1 MLIEFNS
8 NKNPIMK
15 TSILLFLMIFFSS
28 YSEDSIFHTSSGK
41 QGPPRDRKWKK
52 VWYDEFPG
60 TQIDTARWFPSGGGW
75 YLPDIK
81 TEHSDQS
88 LFLDGKGHLI
98 IRVSETEDGTLLF
111 NNGLTSYY
119 EKAYGYF
126 EARVQFSTE
135 PGWWTA
141 FWLSGYPY
149 GEGDDCFTYPQEF
162 DIHEDFYKPKKEND
176 IQQCYHAN
184 AGLLQGVETGEYG
197 KEDMMNVNEIRRHS
211 LPKKYILDKYEGWH
225 TVALEWTPLEHIFYI
240 DGKEN
245 LRMDYRECP
254 ITNVPQKVWL
264 SGCYRTPKDSAD
276 AFFYGLAKYG
286 NWPDQVVFDYV
297 RVYEQDWG
305 NKTAPQVNVEALN
318 IPSTVSLGETVQ
330 FHVIAND
337 KDGSIQALYLFS
349 RGRIR
354 AEINVNASQ
363 TEHTF
368 SVSNLFP
375 GENTII
381 AMAKDNDGR
390 VGQSE
395 MIRVNVK

>member
-1 MLIEFNS
+1 MKRVLIEIFKLFCLCIIVIS
-8 NKNPIMK
+8 CK
-15 TSILLFLMIFFSS
+15 TKVA
-28 YSEDSIFHTSSGK
+28 DTT
-41 QGPPRDRKWKK
+41 QGPPRDRIWTM
-52 VWYDEFPG
+52 VWNDEFDG
-60 TQIDTARWFPSGGGW
+60 TSFDTTKWFPSGGGW
-75 YLPDIK
+75 NLPDIK
-81 TEHSDQS
+81 TESSNQS
-88 LFLDGKGHLI
+88 LYQDGKGNLI
-98 IRVSETEDGTLLF
+98 LRVSKKEDGTLLYH
-111 NNGLTSYY
+111 NGLTTYY

-162 DIHEDFYKPKKEND
+162 DIYEDFYKPKKEND

-197 KEDMMNVNEIRRHS
+197 KENMIDVNEVRRHS

-225 TVALEWTPLEHIFYI
+225 TVALEWTPLEHIFYV

-245 LRMDYRECP
+245 FRMDYRECP
-254 ITNVPQKVWL
+254 ITNVPQKLWL

-305 NKTAPQVNVEALN
+305 DKSAPEVKVELMG
-318 IPSTVSLGETVQ
+318 SETNFKKGDSVK
-330 FHVIAND
+330 FSVKARDND
-337 KDGSIQALYLFS
+337 GRIQTIYLFS
-349 RGRIR
+349 KGRIR
-354 AEINVNASQ
+354 AEFSIDSPE
-363 TEHTF
+363 TEHIF
-368 SVSNLFP
+368 EISNLFK

-395 MIRVNVK
+395 IIRVNISE

>member
-1 MLIEFNS
+1 
-8 NKNPIMK
+8 MK
-15 TSILLFLMIFFSS
+15 THTLLFLMIFFSS
-28 YSEDSIFHTSSGK
+28 CSQNATFNAFSRK
-41 QGPPRDRKWKK
+41 QGPPRDRNWTL
-52 VWYDEFPG
+52 VWNDEFEG
-60 TQIDTARWFPSGGGW
+60 KSWDTTKWFPSGGRW

-88 LFLDGKGHLI
+88 LFLDGKGNLI
-98 IRVSETEDGTLLF
+98 IRVSKTEDGTLLY

-141 FWLSGYPY
+141 FWLSGHPY

-197 KEDMMNVNEIRRHS
+197 KEDIMNLNEIRRHS
-211 LPKKYILDKYEGWH
+211 LPKKYILDTYEGWH

-245 LRMDYRECP
+245 FRMDYRECP
-254 ITNVPQKVWL
+254 ITNVPQKLWV
-264 SGCYRTPKDSAD
+264 SGCFRTPKDSAD

-297 RVYEQDWG
+297 RVYDQDWG
-305 NKTAPQVNVEALN
+305 NKIAPLVKVKTVDNQLNINPGEGVRFQVN
-318 IPSTVSLGETVQ
+318 
-330 FHVIAND
+330 AND
-337 KDGSIQALYLFS
+337 DDGTIQTLYLFS

-354 AEINVNASQ
+354 AEIDVNTSKI
-363 TEHTF
+363 EHTF
-368 SVSNLFP
+368 SISNLFP

-395 MIRVNVK
+395 MIRVNVSE